1 MRLSRVCI
9 IQARLPQMIDFAV
22 SLKQM
27 FLSFSD
33 PPSLEGM
40 EAEQKSK
47 KTRRVF
53 GTQPKKP
60 GPGLMVQTPRAD
72 TGDSGFRRYLCTT
85 LFNIDS

>member
-1 MRLSRVCI
+1 
-9 IQARLPQMIDFAV
+9 MIYFAV

-53 GTQPKKP
+53 GTQPKKTWP
-60 GPGLMVQTPRAD
+60 RPDGPNASGWYWRLWVSLLSVYNSVQP
-72 TGDSGFRRYLCTT
+72 
-85 LFNIDS
+85 